1 MSKYAAKIQLFADT
15 REFFTYLRKK
25 TYLCSRFKRGLLKC
39 YSFDNEKT
47 VFIKYDVSDGIIDAG
62 TKT

>member
-1 MSKYAAKIQLFADT
+1 MLQRYNFLPIQE
-15 REFFTYLRKK
+15 RIIINLRKK
-25 TYLCSRFKRGLLKC
+25 TYLCSRFERGLLKC

-62 TKT
+62 TEK

>member
-1 MSKYAAKIQLFADT
+1 MLQRYNFLPI
-15 REFFTYLRKK
+15 RESFFTYLRK
-25 TYLCSRFKRGLLKC
+25 SRIFAIGFERGLLKC

-47 VFIKYDVSDGIIDAG
+47 VFIKYYVPDGTIDAG

>member
-1 MSKYAAKIQLFADT
+1 MKEKTINFVHYTDYLLIWEKSRIFAIGF
-15 REFFTYLRKK
+15 E
-25 TYLCSRFKRGLLKC
+25 RGLLKC

-62 TKT
+62 TK